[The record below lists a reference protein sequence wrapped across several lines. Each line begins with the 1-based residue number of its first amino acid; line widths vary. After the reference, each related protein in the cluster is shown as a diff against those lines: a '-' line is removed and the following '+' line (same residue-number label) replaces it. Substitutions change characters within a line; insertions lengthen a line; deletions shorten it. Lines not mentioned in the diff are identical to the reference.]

1 MKKTIKIQSVFFN
14 KVQFDI
20 CILSG
25 ILELLENNILEVRK
39 LCELFN
45 IEKTEDTLDAI
56 ISKLN
61 SEILPI
67 VQGNK
72 RYPNGLSV
80 DRANLVIVFDTK
92 VLCKTEPIEYTM
104 EIKTLDK
111 KEAPKEKESPV
122 VVKKRRSKK
131 SLNSTD

>member
-20 CILSG
+20 CILAG
-25 ILELLENNILEVRK
+25 ILELLENNILEVRE

-72 RYPNGLSV
+72 KYPNGLSV